1 MAIPKRD
8 YVYDATMIEVID
20 GDTVQIELDLG
31 CDSVIKPMR
40 CRLSGINAKGKRTVE
55 GKAAKA
61 LVEDLFP
68 IGTPMR
74 IETVKDKKEK
84 YGRYLAVLYHPSLDV
99 SVNDHLV
106 NVGLAVPYNGVGKAN
121 DA

>member
-84 YGRYLAVLYHPSLDV
+84 YGRCRTLSSESRRIGKRPSRQCWFGSALQWCRE
-99 SVNDHLV
+99 SQ
-106 NVGLAVPYNGVGKAN
+106 
-121 DA
+121 